1 LTIDHVTKSKDNRG
15 NYAIGAQAKRAD
27 IDGAAFAVSVAMPFG
42 RGIDGALDITC
53 TKDRPG
59 FVRAI
64 CPDAKTVGV
73 ANLRS
78 LPDGGI
84 SVSISGGAIVTSNA
98 DQRMEQISNFLE
110 KHGYEMNFNDIKK
123 RLRDEGIGMGS
134 DMVRVGLDSLVAQ
147 GAVTVRQLGQKNLYS
162 HRDTFLAHDVKTW
175 TPES

>member
-1 LTIDHVTKSKDNRG
+1 MTIDHVTKSKDNRG

-73 ANLRS
+73 ANLKS
-78 LPDGGI
+78 SPEGFI
-84 SVSISGGAIVTSNA
+84 SVSISGGTVKISTRE
-98 DQRMEQISNFLE
+98 QKMEAVSSLLARVGYELGRNEIAEHLRKEGIPISN
-110 KHGYEMNFNDIKK
+110 
-123 RLRDEGIGMGS
+123 DELKFVIEG
-134 DMVRVGLDSLVAQ
+134 LVAN
-147 GAVTVRQLGQKNLYS
+147 GFVTYRKDGQS
-162 HRDTFLAHDVKTW
+162 VWWVAPV
-175 TPES
+175 